1 MPLLEKF
8 ENIPSSNL
16 GVFPI
21 MCYTIHAQKEWRNG
35 RGYLRDAC
43 LSAQDRFKKVLDYF
57 RIAYQGNTHG
67 EA

>member
-1 MPLLEKF
+1 
-8 ENIPSSNL
+8 
-16 GVFPI
+16 

-57 RIAYQGNTHG
+57 RIVYQGNTHG